1 MRHHDGAARDRAAPG
16 LSPLRVSELTASR
29 QVYGRVGAPLWT
41 KQPGHLH
48 DTGSPAGDTPMSLLA
63 VLAVLV
69 AGLLAGAVNAVVGSG
84 GLITFPILLS
94 LGFSPVVANVSNTVG
109 MSVGNLGA
117 VIGYRRELRGQLPRL
132 QSLGGPA
139 IAGSAIGAV
148 LLLLLPQRVF
158 NAVVP
163 VLIVVAVGLVIA
175 QPWLAKRVQ
184 RHGSNRWQAVALRVG
199 VFLNAIYGGYFGA
212 AQGVILVSLLAVVL
226 ADSLQHINALKNAI
240 IMLVNG
246 TAAILFLFIA
256 HISWEPAFLLAVSSI
271 IGGRVGASLGRR
283 LSPVTLRAFIVLAGL
298 ATVVKLLAR

>member
-1 MRHHDGAARDRAAPG
+1 
-16 LSPLRVSELTASR
+16 
-29 QVYGRVGAPLWT
+29 
-41 KQPGHLH
+41 
-48 DTGSPAGDTPMSLLA
+48 
-63 VLAVLV
+63 
-69 AGLLAGAVNAVVGSG
+69 
-84 GLITFPILLS
+84 
-94 LGFSPVVANVSNTVG
+94 
-109 MSVGNLGA
+109 
-117 VIGYRRELRGQLPRL
+117 
-132 QSLGGPA
+132 
-139 IAGSAIGAV
+139 
-148 LLLLLPQRVF
+148 
-158 NAVVP
+158 
-163 VLIVVAVGLVIA
+163 
-175 QPWLAKRVQ
+175 
-184 RHGSNRWQAVALRVG
+184 VG

>member
-1 MRHHDGAARDRAAPG
+1 
-16 LSPLRVSELTASR
+16 
-29 QVYGRVGAPLWT
+29 
-41 KQPGHLH
+41 
-48 DTGSPAGDTPMSLLA
+48 MSLLA